1 MSMNKRVPEL
11 PTLPPPP
18 GAMKALI
25 SGFNSIAGNAGL
37 ILFPVL
43 FDVFLWLGPRLKADG
58 LIQPLMDSIPDIKS
72 QLPAD
77 QFQLFTQYFTEFR
90 NGLNLFT
97 VTRTMPLGVFSLMST
112 SLSTSTP
119 LGSREAVGST
129 SFLVVFG
136 SILLLTVIGWIF
148 GSLFFRSVA
157 NAALKQTEKP
167 GVFRTVLHGVLLSGL
182 WMLLIILSY
191 LPIIIIVFLVS
202 MLDGIIKTILLI
214 ILSIPAAW
222 ILLMIYYSFFG
233 IFSNSQNAIS
243 STRTSIRLLRYGLPP
258 LGWFTMLVILISQ
271 VMDMLW
277 RAAPADSWMM
287 GVGIFGHAFVSTSL
301 LAASFIYFRELNS
314 WIETALEWVQQQKK
328 SSAQV

>member
-1 MSMNKRVPEL
+1 MSMNKRVTEIPS
-11 PTLPPPP
+11 LPPPP

-25 SGFNSIAGNAGL
+25 SGFNSIASNAGV

-43 FDVFLWLGPRLKADG
+43 FDIFLWLGPRFKADG
-58 LIQPLMDSIPDIKS
+58 LIQPLLDSLPEIQS

-77 QFQLFTQYFTEFR
+77 QYQLFTRYFSEFR
-90 NGLNLFT
+90 NGLNLFS
-97 VTRTMPLGVFSLMST
+97 VTRTMPLGIFSLMST
-112 SLSTSTP
+112 SLATQTP
-119 LGSREAVGST
+119 FGIREAIGST
-129 SFLVVFG
+129 SFVVAFG
-136 SILLLTVIGWIF
+136 SILLLTMVGWIF
-148 GSLFFRSVA
+148 GSLFFRAVA
-157 NAALKQTEKP
+157 KAALKQTERP
-167 GVFRTVLHGVLLSGL
+167 GFFRTILHGVLLSGL
-182 WMLLIILSY
+182 WMLLIIISY
-191 LPIIIIVFLVS
+191 IPIIIIVFLIS
-202 MLDGIIKTILLI
+202 MLDGIFKTILLI
-214 ILSIPAAW
+214 MLSIPAAW

-233 IFSNSQNAIS
+233 IFANSQNAFV

-301 LAASFIYFRELNS
+301 LAASFIYFRELTT